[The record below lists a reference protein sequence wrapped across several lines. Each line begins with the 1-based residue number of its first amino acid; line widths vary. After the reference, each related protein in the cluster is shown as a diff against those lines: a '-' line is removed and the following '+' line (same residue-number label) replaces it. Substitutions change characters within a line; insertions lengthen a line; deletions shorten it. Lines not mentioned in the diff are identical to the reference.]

1 MTRKS
6 IVLKFDSDEA
16 YKTVYSDLFGEDKP
30 DKEDAT
36 ITETS
41 TEVIVQIH
49 RGIE

>member
-16 YKTVYSDLFGEDKP
+16 YKLACADLFGEDKP

-41 TEVIVQIH
+41 TEIIVQIH
-49 RGIE
+49 RAIE